1 MRRTGRTEGA
11 DVTTTEPT
19 FTASRRA
26 LLAATGAGAL
36 AFCLGGCA
44 AGGQSGGGTGG
55 GSRDTT
61 VEVSDV
67 PLGSG
72 IIVGTFVVTQ
82 PTDGTFEAFSYLCT
96 HQGLPVQQVTD
107 AAIVC
112 GHHGSTFSLADGSVI
127 TGPAEKPLTAA
138 RVTRNGDVLTI
149 S

>member
-1 MRRTGRTEGA
+1 MTAA
-11 DVTTTEPT
+11 DQT
-19 FTASRRA
+19 FTPSRRA

-44 AGGQSGGGTGG
+44 SGGNQTAGNTGGSAGGS
-55 GSRDTT
+55 TT
-61 VEVSDV
+61 VAVADIPV
-67 PLGSG
+67 GSG
-72 IIVGTFVVTQ
+72 IITGTFVVTQ
-82 PTDGTFEAFSYLCT
+82 PVEGTFEAFSYLCT

-127 TGPAEKPLTAA
+127 TGPAEKPLVAA
-138 RVTRNGDVLTI
+138 TVTRDGDTLTI